1 MTPLKLEQDF
11 AAAVLDAD
19 AAVPGGLA
27 GKSLASLTRR
37 FGVYRNNVYASLIEV
52 LQGRF
57 PVTARL
63 VGDEFFRAMA
73 RLYVEEAPPCSPVPL
88 HYGAGFPEFVASFAP
103 AEGVPYLADM
113 AALEWARSAAYH
125 AADAVPMPLE
135 ALEAL
140 APAVEHAAHVRLL
153 LHPSLHLVSS
163 AYPIVTIFELHGQ
176 ETEPAPVKLE
186 GGGEDALILRPLME
200 VEVRRVPKGAVPFI
214 RALQGGRPIL
224 DAHLGALAE
233 APEFDL
239 AATLAGLMTSGAI
252 VGVSTGRENA

>member
-11 AAAVLDAD
+11 ATAVLDAD

-73 RLYVEEAPPCSPVPL
+73 RLYVEQAPPCSPVLL

-125 AADAVPMPLE
+125 AADAVPMPV
-135 ALEAL
+135 EAL

-163 AYPIVTIFELHGQ
+163 AYPIVTIG
-176 ETEPAPVKLE
+176 
-186 GGGEDALILRPLME
+186 
-200 VEVRRVPKGAVPFI
+200 
-214 RALQGGRPIL
+214 
-224 DAHLGALAE
+224 
-233 APEFDL
+233 
-239 AATLAGLMTSGAI
+239 
-252 VGVSTGRENA
+252 